1 HHVQLGPLL
10 RHAEHP
16 GHRAA
21 RRGYLQHRTV
31 PAPSRPDGVHRGVLH
46 PHRRA
51 DDGRGVRLVRAGPGR
66 NQPGITPPQWLGPAQ
81 PASRRSVRSARR
93 GQLPDPVGQGR
104 VAVFDGRAG
113 RQLRAPAVPAGLS
126 GVSAWRHGRSLAV
139 LRAAPGDGRYGIPA
153 EPHLAQITRLPQ
165 LQRRRPAR
173 AAPGPGRAGGDR
185 APARRRRAQHHR
197 RPVRPGVQRPRP
209 VHRAGP
215 GQGRYR
221 RGSGHGADGSL
232 AQERQGPVH
241 RQRGQPVRVRRPGQC
256 PDILRHQGRDRTGHG
271 RRQLAANRA
280 LPAQTTVTVVA
291 GGTVVRVTNESW
303 RVRNNCPD
311 RRAMPMKLPEVE
323 YEAPTTVAE
332 AVDLLAEHGD
342 EASVLAG
349 GQSLIPLLA
358 LRLARPE
365 VLIDINRVD
374 ELSGVSA
381 ADGHVT
387 IGAMTREYVAEESG
401 TVADTLPLLA
411 AALPLIGHEAIRSRG
426 TIGGSLAHA
435 DPAAELPAV
444 ARALDAEFVVRGPS
458 GTRVI
463 PAAQWFDGYLTTS
476 RRPDELLA
484 EVRFP
489 AARPGTGVS
498 FEEVARRH
506 GDFAIVGL
514 AASLVLSGGVISDA
528 RLAFAGVSDVPVRA
542 TAAED
547 LLAGERPSAELFDE
561 AARRATEDLDPPA
574 DLHGSSDSR
583 KTVAAAVVRRGLRA
597 AADNAARG
605 SN

>member
-1 HHVQLGPLL
+1 
-10 RHAEHP
+10 
-16 GHRAA
+16 
-21 RRGYLQHRTV
+21 
-31 PAPSRPDGVHRGVLH
+31 
-46 PHRRA
+46 
-51 DDGRGVRLVRAGPGR
+51 
-66 NQPGITPPQWLGPAQ
+66 
-81 PASRRSVRSARR
+81 
-93 GQLPDPVGQGR
+93 
-104 VAVFDGRAG
+104 
-113 RQLRAPAVPAGLS
+113 
-126 GVSAWRHGRSLAV
+126 
-139 LRAAPGDGRYGIPA
+139 
-153 EPHLAQITRLPQ
+153 
-165 LQRRRPAR
+165 
-173 AAPGPGRAGGDR
+173 
-185 APARRRRAQHHR
+185 
-197 RPVRPGVQRPRP
+197 
-209 VHRAGP
+209 
-215 GQGRYR
+215 
-221 RGSGHGADGSL
+221 
-232 AQERQGPVH
+232 
-241 RQRGQPVRVRRPGQC
+241 
-256 PDILRHQGRDRTGHG
+256 
-271 RRQLAANRA
+271 
-280 LPAQTTVTVVA
+280 
-291 GGTVVRVTNESW
+291 
-303 RVRNNCPD
+303 
-311 RRAMPMKLPEVE
+311 MKLPPVE

-332 AVDLLAEHGD
+332 AIDLLAEHGD

-476 RRPDELLA
+476 RRPDELLT

-489 AARPGTGVS
+489 AAGPGTGVS

-514 AASLVLSGGVISDA
+514 AASLVLSGGVIGDA

-542 TAAED
+542 AAAED

-574 DLHGSSDSR
+574 DLHGSSDYR